1 MAKSRLSTLDLA
13 TDPKTSESP
22 SLPPVAGRQH
32 ERRLFD
38 RNLQSRKPELL
49 AVYGRRRIGKTYLIR
64 EHFAQ
69 HMCFEMAGIHD
80 ASRGLQLKNFTEQF
94 VAAARP
100 RKTPEIPATWF
111 DAFGMLRTYLQTL
124 AQRSPKRRLVVF
136 FDEVPWLASKKS
148 GFLEALEHFWN
159 SWGSKQ
165 PQLLVI
171 VCGSAASWMIR
182 HLIQNRGGL
191 HNRVTHRIR
200 LEPFTLGETREFL
213 VNNGVKVNDKQV
225 IELYMAMGGVPFYL
239 EHVRPGLSAAQAI
252 DEVCFAKDGLL
263 RDEFQKLYASLYEHH
278 ERHIALVRALAASP
292 QGMARNDLL
301 TAAELPTGGRATAT
315 LDELMEAGFVTR
327 FDPWGK
333 TKKDSIYRLAD
344 EYSLFYLKWIEG
356 RRLLGEGTWLKLRST
371 PGWKA
376 WSGYAFE
383 NVCFRHLK
391 QLKHALGISG
401 VETSA
406 ASWVH
411 RPTDDYDQG
420 AQIDLLIDR
429 RDDVINL
436 CEMKFADAPFVID
449 KAYAAELRTKIS
461 TFRRVTA
468 TRKATMLTMV
478 TPYGSVPNPH
488 RLELVVNDIVA
499 DVLFG

>member
-1 MAKSRLSTLDLA
+1 MNADSGTM
-13 TDPKTSESP
+13 
-22 SLPPVAGRQH
+22 PPIAGRQH
-32 ERRLFD
+32 ERMLFD

-49 AVYGRRRIGKTYLIR
+49 AVYGRRRIGKTYVIR
-64 EHFAQ
+64 QHFAK
-69 HMCFEMAGIHD
+69 HMCFELTGLHH
-80 ASRGLQLKNFTEQF
+80 ASRALQLKNFAEQL
-94 VAAARP
+94 AAATRS
-100 RKTPEIPATWF
+100 RKGLMIPETWF
-111 DAFGMLRTYLQTL
+111 DAFVMLRTHLESLVRRDPT
-124 AQRSPKRRLVVF
+124 KRRVIFV
-136 FDEVPWLASKKS
+136 DELPWLASKRS
-148 GFLEALEHFWN
+148 GFLEAVEHFWN

-165 PQLLVI
+165 PQLLMV
-171 VCGSAASWMIR
+171 VCGSAASWMID
-182 HLIQNRGGL
+182 HLIHDRGGL
-191 HNRVTHRIR
+191 HNRVTHRLR

-213 VNNGVKVNDKQV
+213 VNNGVKLNNKHI
-225 IELYMAMGGVPFYL
+225 IELYMATGGVPFYL

-252 DEVCFAKDGLL
+252 DDLCFAKDGVL
-263 RDEFQKLYASLYEHH
+263 RDEFQQLYASLYEHH
-278 ERHIALVRALAASP
+278 ERHVALVRALADSP
-292 QGMARNDLL
+292 QGLARNEML
-301 TAAELPTGGRATAT
+301 AAANLPTGGRATGT
-315 LDELMEAGFVTR
+315 LDELLEAGFVTR

-344 EYSLFYLKWIEG
+344 EYSLFYLKWIE
-356 RRLLGEGTWLKLRST
+356 RRRTSGAGTWLKLRST

-401 VETSA
+401 VEANA
-406 ASWVH
+406 ASWVY
-411 RPTDDYDQG
+411 RPTDKSDQG

-436 CEMKFADAPFVID
+436 CEMKFSDAPFVID

-478 TPYGSVPNPH
+478 SPYGSVPNAN
-488 RLELVVNDIVA
+488 RLELVTNDVVS
-499 DVLFG
+499 DVLFQ